1 MFKSVTLYTNQL
13 KTLQRFYMNIM
24 ELPLSERSEESFT
37 VRVGESLL
45 TFHQTDV
52 PAFYHFA
59 FNIPGNQFSLIKS
72 WIKNKIPLNREGGR
86 DEVYFENFDADSIYF
101 EDPAGNV
108 IELVGRRYR
117 DLFGAP
123 SPESFL
129 NISEVSITTY
139 DMTRV
144 GEMIQDLGIPLW
156 RSTEIK
162 PYALNF
168 LGRDDT
174 FIVLVP
180 PGRKWYF
187 SEQISEIYPLE
198 ICLTTGEVLSINSEG
213 HLTITEEAED

>member
-24 ELPLSERSEESFT
+24 ELPLINRSENSFT
-37 VRVGESLL
+37 VKVGGSEL
-45 TFHQTDV
+45 TFQATDTA
-52 PAFYHFA
+52 AFYHFA

-86 DEVYFENFDADSIYF
+86 DEIYFQNFDADSIYF
-101 EDPAGNV
+101 EDPARNV
-108 IELVGRRYR
+108 IELIGRRYR

-144 GEMIQDLGIPLW
+144 GDKLQDIGIPLW
-156 RSTEIK
+156 RSTEVN
-162 PYALNF
+162 PHTLNF
-168 LGRDDT
+168 LGSHDT

-187 SEQISEIYPLE
+187 SEQISEIHPLE
-198 ICLTTGEVLSINSEG
+198 VHLTTGETLAVDPEG
-213 HLTITEEAED
+213 HLTIT

>member
-52 PAFYHFA
+52 PSFYHFA

-72 WIKNKIPLNREGGR
+72 WMKNKLTLNRESGR
-86 DEVYFENFDADSIYF
+86 DEVYFPSFDADSMYF
-101 EDPAGNV
+101 EDPAGNIV
-108 IELVGRRYR
+108 ELIGRRRR
-117 DLFGAP
+117 DLFGNP
-123 SPESFL
+123 SPASFL

-139 DMTRV
+139 AMTEV
-144 GEMIQDLGIPLW
+144 GDRIQDIGIPL
-156 RSTEIK
+156 RQGAEID
-162 PYALNF
+162 PHSLNF

-180 PGRKWYF
+180 PGRRWYF
-187 SEQISEIYPLE
+187 SNKKSEIHPLE
-198 ICLTTGEVLSINSEG
+198 MTL
-213 HLTITEEAED
+213 

>member
-13 KTLQRFYMNIM
+13 KKLQRFYMNIM
-24 ELPLSERSEESFT
+24 ELPLVKRSEKSFT
-37 VRVGESLL
+37 VKVGESKL
-45 TFHQTDV
+45 TFQETDV
-52 PAFYHFA
+52 AAFYHFA

-72 WIKNKIPLNREGGR
+72 WIQNKIPLNREGGQN
-86 DEVYFENFDADSIYF
+86 EVYFRNFDADSIYF

-144 GEMIQDLGIPLW
+144 GDMIQDIGIPLW
-156 RSTEIK
+156 RSTEVN
-162 PYALNF
+162 PHALNF
-168 LGRDDT
+168 LGREDT

-187 SEQISEIYPLE
+187 SEQISEIHPLE
-198 ICLTTGEVLSINSEG
+198 ISLTTGEVLSINSEG

>member
-1 MFKSVTLYTNQL
+1 MFQSVSLYTNQL

-24 ELPLSERSEESFT
+24 ELPIIDRSKKSFT
-37 VRVGESLL
+37 IKVGTSHL
-45 TFHQTDV
+45 TFKETDV

-86 DEVYFENFDADSIYF
+86 DEVYFRNFDADSIYF

-108 IELVGRRYR
+108 IELVGRRHR

-129 NISEVSITTY
+129 NISEISITTY

-144 GEMIQDLGIPLW
+144 GEKIQEIGIPLW
-156 RSTEIK
+156 RATEIN
-162 PYALNF
+162 PHALNF
-168 LGRDDT
+168 LGREDT

-187 SEQISEIYPLE
+187 SKQISEIFPLD
-198 ICLTTGEVLSINSEG
+198 ILLTTGETLSIDEEG
-213 HLTITEEAED
+213 HLTISTAKQK

>member
-1 MFKSVTLYTNQL
+1 MFKSVILYTNQL
-13 KTLQRFYMNIM
+13 KILQRFYMNIL
-24 ELPLSERSEESFT
+24 ELPLLEQTDKSFT
-37 VRVGESLL
+37 VKVGTSTL
-45 TFHQTDV
+45 TFQKIDV

-59 FNIPGNQFSLIKS
+59 FNIPGNQFTLIKS

-117 DLFGAP
+117 DLFGSP

-144 GEMIQDLGIPLW
+144 GEKIQDIGIPLW
-156 RSTEIK
+156 RSTEIN
-162 PYALNF
+162 PHGLNF

-180 PGRKWYF
+180 PGRRWYF
-187 SEQISEIYPLE
+187 SEQISDIYPLE
-198 ICLTTGEVLSINSEG
+198 MTLTTGDILTIDGKG
-213 HLTITEEAED
+213 HLTTAKIKTE